1 MYLEFTYGTPCV
13 ENLQSQK
20 YSVENYDKKVTIK
33 DVIKENV
40 DDDIGLHRLTVIAKP
55 QKKEHRTDLKK
66 ERGTTLVAREENEG
80 GSARQTGW

>member
-1 MYLEFTYGTPCV
+1 MARRTLKTYKVKST
-13 ENLQSQK
+13 QWK
-20 YSVENYDKKVTIK
+20 ITIKKSRIK